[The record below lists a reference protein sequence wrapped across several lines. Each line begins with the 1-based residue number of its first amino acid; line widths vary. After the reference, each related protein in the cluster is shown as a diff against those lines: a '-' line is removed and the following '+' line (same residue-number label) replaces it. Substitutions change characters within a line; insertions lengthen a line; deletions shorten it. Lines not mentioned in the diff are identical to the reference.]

1 MDYCKFHII
10 MQLFSKTYFISLV
23 GVKNDW
29 YDFSIWKKKLR
40 ESKIFKSNKV
50 MLKWDIILLIF
61 LQCVKDKKVKHVLH
75 D

>member
-29 YDFSIWKKKLR
+29 FDLEKKFR
-40 ESKIFKSNKV
+40 ESKIFESTK
-50 MLKWDIILLIF
+50 
-61 LQCVKDKKVKHVLH
+61 
-75 D
+75 